1 MRERQKPGN
10 EAFNAFN
17 ELFTRFE
24 LTDEAFLKVQE
35 RIDKIR
41 QQAGF
46 KKFSL
51 QRIGVDSKMFFCGD
65 VGQVDLK
72 RQRDSGL
79 SFLSSI
85 KHVKGIH
92 TVELLENYRH
102 PILKDLLEVY
112 KNFPSS

>member
-10 EAFNAFN
+10 EAFHAFN

-24 LTDEAFLKVQE
+24 LTDEAFLKVQD

-51 QRIGVDSKMFFCGD
+51 QRIGVDGYLGSKLNAREYFVQKFQD
-65 VGQVDLK
+65 
-72 RQRDSGL
+72 
-79 SFLSSI
+79 
-85 KHVKGIH
+85 
-92 TVELLENYRH
+92 
-102 PILKDLLEVY
+102 
-112 KNFPSS
+112 